1 MQSTHSAAAKQ
12 IKAEL
17 KAAFPSVKFSVKS
30 DIFSGGDAVRIR
42 YEDGPT
48 TKQVDEIVGKFQE
61 GSFNSYEDLYEYD
74 NRNEDLP
81 QVKYV
86 QVARDKSEAKKA
98 EVMEMIGITVETENE
113 WLADFRCYGSELVWR
128 KFSTIDFTA

>member
-1 MQSTHSAAAKQ
+1 MKSTHSQAAQQ
-12 IKAEL
+12 IKSEL
-17 KAAFPSVKFSVKS
+17 KAAFPTVKFSVKS
-30 DIFSGGDAVRIR
+30 DSFAGGDAVRIR

-48 TKQVDEIVGKFQE
+48 TKQVDEIVGKFQS
-61 GSFNSYEDLYEYD
+61 GSFNSQEDLYEYD
-74 NRNEDLP
+74 NRKEDLP

-98 EVMEMIGITVETENE
+98 EVMEMIGITTETENE
-113 WLADFRCYGSELVWR
+113 WFADFRCYGSELVWR

>member
-1 MQSTHSAAAKQ
+1 MQSTHSQAAKQ
-12 IKAEL
+12 IKSEL

-30 DIFSGGDAVRIR
+30 DSFAGGDAVRIR

-61 GSFNSYEDLYEYD
+61 GSFNGMEDIYEYD
-74 NRNEDLP
+74 NRNNDLP

-98 EVMEMIGITVETENE
+98 EVMGMIGITAESENE
-113 WLADFRCYGSELVWR
+113 WFADFRCYGSELIWR